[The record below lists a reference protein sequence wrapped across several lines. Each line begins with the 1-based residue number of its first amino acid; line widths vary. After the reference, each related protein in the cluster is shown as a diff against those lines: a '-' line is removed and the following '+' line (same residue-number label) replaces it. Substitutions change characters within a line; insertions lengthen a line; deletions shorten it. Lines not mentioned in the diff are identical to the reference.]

1 MICCGR
7 LFHWLKGLTSAGR
20 ERPGRPFPAVFGV
33 LTRSPANGGKS
44 STLYHGPNARFAC
57 LKAEMLR
64 PIALAGS
71 LAGIAAPIAAILIAV
86 AVPPATPA
94 RAQGI
99 GNIFSDPV
107 PRPPGNIPRGNQPPP
122 PQEEEEEV
130 PALPQGRVLP
140 APNRPLPGQGSNM
153 PGPVQT
159 QPLAPPPG
167 TTVIPQN
174 VPPAV
179 AVQPP
184 QPGVNPTLPGLPP
197 GQRQPKG
204 VPQTPA
210 SLQPG
215 DEVVQEP
222 PAAKIINKKASFSGL
237 DKITGR
243 IINFDEDIGETVQF
257 GALRVKTD
265 ACYTRPATEAAN
277 TDAFVEVDEITLQ
290 GEVKRIF
297 SGWMFAASPGLHGV
311 EHPIYDIWLT
321 DCKGPETTVV
331 TAAPDPKPAPPPPPA
346 AQKRPPAPKQAVPRP
361 PAPTQQQVQQQPP
374 PPPAPPPPQQ
384 PGGLFG
390 IFR

>member
-1 MICCGR
+1 
-7 LFHWLKGLTSAGR
+7 
-20 ERPGRPFPAVFGV
+20 
-33 LTRSPANGGKS
+33 
-44 STLYHGPNARFAC
+44 
-57 LKAEMLR
+57 MLR
-64 PIALAGS
+64 PIV

-86 AVPPATPA
+86 AVPPATLA

-99 GNIFSDPV
+99 GNIFSDPI
-107 PRPPGNIPRGNQPPP
+107 PRPPGNVPRGNQPPP

-167 TTVIPQN
+167 TTVVPQN
-174 VPPAV
+174 APPAV

-184 QPGVNPTLPGLPP
+184 QPGQPGANPTLPGLAP

-321 DCKGPETTVV
+321 DCKGPEQTVV
-331 TAAPDPKPAPPPPPA
+331 TAAPDPKPAPPPPPPA

-374 PPPAPPPPQQ
+374 PPPPPPPQQ

>member
-1 MICCGR
+1 
-7 LFHWLKGLTSAGR
+7 
-20 ERPGRPFPAVFGV
+20 
-33 LTRSPANGGKS
+33 
-44 STLYHGPNARFAC
+44 
-57 LKAEMLR
+57 
-64 PIALAGS
+64 
-71 LAGIAAPIAAILIAV
+71 
-86 AVPPATPA
+86 
-94 RAQGI
+94 
-99 GNIFSDPV
+99 
-107 PRPPGNIPRGNQPPP
+107 
-122 PQEEEEEV
+122 
-130 PALPQGRVLP
+130 
-140 APNRPLPGQGSNM
+140 M

-167 TTVIPQN
+167 TTVVPQN
-174 VPPAV
+174 APPAV

-184 QPGVNPTLPGLPP
+184 QPGQPGQPGVNPALPGLPP

-204 VPQTPA
+204 VPQMPA

-321 DCKGPETTVV
+321 DCKGPEQTVV

-374 PPPAPPPPQQ
+374 PPPPPPPQQ